1 MATYASIA
9 YDQPISGGGAEVL
22 LETQTASCD
31 DTLDFTS
38 GIDSTYKEYIFKFIN
53 IHGETDDQN
62 FAWQCNASGG
72 SGYNE
77 TITSTSFRCQ
87 FAEDG
92 SENDVAY
99 TTTGDQANGTAFQ
112 RLNHT
117 GAAADESLS
126 GFLHIFNP
134 SSATFVK
141 HFMARTSSVE
151 SSSMIFDFFTAGF
164 VNTTTA
170 IDAFQ
175 FKFSSGDID
184 LGTIKLYG
192 VK

>member
-1 MATYASIA
+1 MATYKSIA
-9 YDQPISGGGAEVL
+9 YSPISGGGAEVL

-31 DTLDFTS
+31 ATLSFTS

-62 FAWQCNASGG
+62 FAWQCNVAGG

-77 TITSTSFRCQ
+77 TITSSSFFCQ

-92 SENDVAY
+92 SANDVAY
-99 TTTGDQANGTAFQ
+99 TTFGDQANGTAFQ

-117 GAAADESLS
+117 NAANDESLS
-126 GFLHIFNP
+126 GYLHIFNP

-141 HFMARTSSVE
+141 HFMSRTSSVE
-151 SSSMIFDFFTAGF
+151 ETPMIFDYFAAGF

-170 IDAFQ
+170 IDEFQ

-192 VK
+192 VN